1 MGSLSHSFEEMCN
14 GHAIHAGFKLIE
26 LGVHIY
32 MMYKDSHGRSLL
44 PSSSTGDILSDV
56 KLHREFKLADGN
68 KDGKLS
74 FQELIGLSR
83 MNREMVRLF
92 KKMDEN
98 NDNLSFQEFVRLS
111 RPNSKMLKQIEDMN
125 RSNDNLSFVK
135 IAERSSKPSRQ
146 MLRLFIRMD
155 KNKDNYISFHEL
167 GETSRQ

>member
-32 MMYKDSHGRSLL
+32 MMYKETHGRSLL

-56 KLHREFKLADGN
+56 KLHIYFKLADVN

-98 NDNLSFQEFVRLS
+98 NDNCPFKSLLDCQGQIAKCR
-111 RPNSKMLKQIEDMN
+111 NNLK
-125 RSNDNLSFVK
+125 
-135 IAERSSKPSRQ
+135 
-146 MLRLFIRMD
+146 
-155 KNKDNYISFHEL
+155 
-167 GETSRQ
+167 T